1 MVIAQKTGGGTL
13 PLDDIDLYSASAYA
27 EGSPHEAWRRLRDED
42 PVRRELAPGGIP
54 YWSVTRYADVVAIL
68 RDTAR
73 FSSEHS
79 TMLTVLER
87 DTAAGQAIHLTDPPR
102 HATVRAATVRSMSMR
117 VMQTH
122 EACIRDRIRRL
133 VARAVAGREID
144 LARLLTVL
152 PMLVAGEL
160 MGIPREQ
167 WAPAARWTV
176 ASMAPED
183 PSYAMPGTTPQATLK
198 AAHVF
203 LFGMFLDL
211 VAERRRHPGDDLVS
225 QLCRMQI
232 DGRPATDEEVL
243 VNCYAFIMGANP
255 TIPQASAHFVLAMAQ
270 RPEVWQRVRAEREL
284 LPSVLEETLRWSSP
298 VNHLLRR
305 TTTEVELRGHTLPAG
320 SLVAAWIGSA
330 NFDERVFR
338 DPHTFDPDRRPNPHI
353 TFGYGAHRCVG
364 NAAAQ
369 TGVRLLIDELAEQ
382 VATIEQAGPVRHL
395 RSNFLNG
402 ITSLPVVLTPG
413 ERP

>member
-1 MVIAQKTGGGTL
+1 MTITDIGEGTS
-13 PLDDIDLYSASAYA
+13 LDDIDLYSPAGYA
-27 EGSPHEAWRRLRDED
+27 DGVPYEAWRRLRDED
-42 PVRRELAPGGIP
+42 PVHRAVAPGGVP
-54 YWSVTRYADVVAIL
+54 YWSVTRHEDVVAIL

-79 TMLTVLER
+79 TMLAVLDR
-87 DTAAGQAIHLTDPPR
+87 DTAAGRAIHLTDPPR
-102 HATVRAATVRSMSMR
+102 HGVVRAATIRSMAMR

-122 EACIRDRIRRL
+122 EERIRQRVRRL
-133 VARAVAGREID
+133 VTHAVDKREID
-144 LARLLTVL
+144 FARLVTGL

-160 MGIPREQ
+160 MGIPQ
-167 WAPAARWTV
+167 KLWAQAARWTV

-183 PSYAMPGTTPQATLK
+183 PVYAMPGYTPEATLK

-211 VAERRRHPGDDLVS
+211 VAERRKDPSGDDLIS
-225 QLCRMQI
+225 YLCRMEV
-232 DGRPATDEEVL
+232 DGAPATDEDVL

-255 TIPQASAHFVLAMAQ
+255 TIPQASAHFVYAMAE
-270 RPEVWQRVRAEREL
+270 RPEVWQRIRAERAL
-284 LPSVLEETLRWSSP
+284 LPSALEETLRWSSP

-305 TTTEVELRGHTLPAG
+305 TTTEVEMHGKTLPAG

-330 NFDERVFR
+330 DFDERVF
-338 DPHTFDPDRRPNPHI
+338 DEPHTFDPARQPNPHI
-353 TFGYGAHRCVG
+353 AFGYGSHRCIG
-364 NAAAQ
+364 NSAAQ
-369 TGVRLLIDELAEQ
+369 TGVKLLIDELAEQ
-382 VATIEQAGPVRHL
+382 VAGIELAGPVRHL

-402 ITSLPVVLTPG
+402 ITNLPVVLTPG